1 MKQLAGLAI
10 LSAGLG
16 ASGVQ
21 AQVPAAE
28 WEQFKAEFSAM
39 SQRVKAL
46 EAENKSLRAASQNTI
61 KVEDLAATNAEVK
74 TLQKRSAES
83 SWTDRVAWK
92 GNYRFRFE
100 DIREEGRDDRERYR
114 VRARPSLVAKITDKT
129 TVGFGLVTGSDDPIS
144 GNQTLGGGSNS
155 KNINLDLAYAT
166 WTGLPGTEITLGK
179 FYNPFYSPQKSQLLF
194 DSDFRPEGVAIN
206 WANDM
211 FFAHTSFNFIESDS
225 NEAEQ
230 DNYGVWVAQV
240 GTTLTPF
247 DGTKLT
253 LSAAYL
259 DIPTQGERSIIEPNE
274 PDPDFFGNSSIT
286 VDGQQVYE
294 YDYKLVTG
302 SVDFGFKVDEL
313 PLNFYATYV
322 ENQDTDEFDTGYLLG
337 VKLGSAKKKGSWQVA
352 YQWQVLDADA
362 TLAAVTNSNI
372 AGGGTDGKGSL
383 VTAKYA
389 IDDRWYVAS
398 TYFFDN
404 KTGIDL
410 GNNANYDRFQLDT
423 GFKY

>member
-1 MKQLAGLAI
+1 VSELRKQ
-10 LSAGLG
+10 
-16 ASGVQ
+16 
-21 AQVPAAE
+21 
-28 WEQFKAEFSAM
+28 
-39 SQRVKAL
+39 
-46 EAENKSLRAASQNTI
+46 T
-61 KVEDLAATNAEVK
+61 D
-74 TLQKRSAES
+74 ES
-83 SWTDRVAWK
+83 SWADRVEWK
-92 GNYRFRFE
+92 GDYRFRYE
-100 DIREEGRDDRERYR
+100 EIRQEGDNDRERYR
-114 VRARPSLVAKITDKT
+114 VRARPSLIAKT
-129 TVGFGLVTGSDDPIS
+129 TDNTEVGFGLVTGSDDPVS
-144 GNQTLGGGSNS
+144 GNQTLGGGSSS

-166 WTGLPGTEITLGK
+166 WTGLPGTEISFGK

-194 DSDFRPEGVAIN
+194 DSDFRPEGVAVN
-206 WANDM
+206 WANEM

-225 NEAEQ
+225 NQTEQ

-240 GTTLTPF
+240 GTIVTPF
-247 DGTKLT
+247 DGAKLT

-259 DIPTQGERSIIEPNE
+259 DIPTEGQEAIIDPD
-274 PDPDFFGNSSIT
+274 DPDFFGNSSIT
-286 VDGQQVYE
+286 VDGLEVYE

-302 SVDFGFKVDEL
+302 SVDFGINVHDL

-322 ENQDTDEFDTGYLLG
+322 ENQDADEFDTGYLLG
-337 VKLGSAKKKGSWQVA
+337 VQLGSAKEQGSWQVA
-352 YQWQVLDADA
+352 YQYQVLDADA
-362 TLAAVTNSNI
+362 TLGVVTNSNI

-410 GNNANYDRFQLDT
+410 GDNLNYDRFQLDT

>member
-1 MKQLAGLAI
+1 MKQSIGLVM
-10 LSAGLG
+10 LSASLG

-21 AQVPAAE
+21 AQVPEAE

-39 SQRVKAL
+39 SQRVQAL
-46 EAENKSLRAASQNTI
+46 EIENKDLRAASKNTI
-61 KVEDLAATNAEVK
+61 KVEDLAATNAEVN
-74 TLQKRSAES
+74 TLKNQNAES

-92 GNYRFRFE
+92 GNFRFRYE
-100 DIREEGRDDRERYR
+100 DIHQEGSDDRERYR
-114 VRARPSLVAKITDKT
+114 VRARPSLAAKITDNIE
-129 TVGFGLVTGSDDPIS
+129 VGFGMVTGSDDPIS

-155 KNINLDLAYAT
+155 KNINLDLAYAS
-166 WTGLPGTEITLGK
+166 WTGLPGTEITIGK
-179 FYNPFYSPQKSQLLF
+179 FYNPIYSPQKSQLLF

-206 WANDM
+206 WANEL

-225 NEAEQ
+225 NQAEQ

-247 DGTKLT
+247 DGAKLT
-253 LSAAYL
+253 LAAAYL
-259 DIPTQGERSIIEPNE
+259 DIPTEGEKSIIEPD
-274 PDPDFFGNSSIT
+274 DPDADFYGNSSII
-286 VDGQQVYE
+286 VDGQKVYE

-302 SVDFGFKVDEL
+302 SVDFGIEVRDL

-322 ENQDTDEFDTGYLLG
+322 ENQDADEFDTGYLVG

-352 YQWQVLDADA
+352 YQYQVLDADA

-404 KTGIDL
+404 KTDIDL
-410 GNNANYDRFQLDT
+410 GDNLNYDRFQLDT